1 MIKTFGDKKTES
13 IWSRRYVKK
22 LPEALQNKA
31 FTKLRMIDAA
41 RNITD
46 LKIPPSNRLEK
57 MKGKWS
63 KFHAIRVT
71 DQYRIWFI
79 WENGDALNVEF
90 GDYHDKL

>member
-13 IWSRRYVKK
+13 IWNRTYVKK
-22 LPEALQNKA
+22 LSESLQSKA
-31 FTKLRMIDAA
+31 FRKLRMIDAA

-57 MKGKWS
+57 MKGQWGNYHS
-63 KFHAIRVT
+63 IREPE
-71 DQYRIWFI
+71 QYRIWFI
-79 WENGDALNVEF
+79 WENGNALNVEF

>member
-13 IWSRRYVKK
+13 IWNRTYVKK

-31 FTKLRMIDAA
+31 FRKLRMIDAA

-46 LKIPPSNRLEK
+46 LKIPLSNRLEK
-57 MKGKWS
+57 MNGKWGKYLS
-63 KFHAIRVT
+63 IRVT
-71 DQYRIWFI
+71 EQYRIWFI
-79 WENGDALNVEF
+79 WENGNALNVAF

>member
-13 IWSRRYVKK
+13 IWNRTYVKK
-22 LPEALQNKA
+22 LPEALQYKA
-31 FTKLRMIDAA
+31 FRKLRMIDAA

-57 MKGKWS
+57 MKGKWGNYHS
-63 KFHAIRVT
+63 IRVT
-71 DQYRIWFI
+71 EQYRIWFI
-79 WENGDALNVEF
+79 WENGNALNVEF